1 VSDAASRAVRVV
13 RRARPGRIAG
23 LLQAEG
29 RLALLAVKQAAI
41 RLYNSNDL
49 TFASSIAYFSLLSLF
64 PFFIFA
70 LSLLGGVA
78 ATEEQR
84 AEVLNFVLRY
94 FPQQFEFIANQLD
107 TLAQRRFRLG
117 VFGTVFLVWAAMG
130 VFGAITSAV
139 NYAWGVERQHSYF
152 KHKLVSF
159 VMLAAAG
166 LLLLLALVLMS
177 AVQVVEAAWAGA
189 LLDRAPWLA
198 GLWGYVVDW
207 SAMALTVLVFGLIY
221 YFGPNARVR
230 LRDVWLGAVLAALLW
245 RAVLVIFPWYLRDVT
260 RWNILHGSL
269 TGVVLF
275 LFWVYMSAVILLFG
289 AELSAAHARLRR
301 HRPEEI
307 PAAPSPRL

>member
-1 VSDAASRAVRVV
+1 VSDAASRAGRAA
-13 RRARPGRIAG
+13 RRRGRRLGAF
-23 LLQAEG
+23 LAAEA
-29 RLALLAVKQAAI
+29 RLALKAVKQAAI
-41 RLYNSNDL
+41 RLYDSNDL

-70 LSLLGGVA
+70 LVLLGGVA
-78 ATEEQR
+78 ATEDER
-84 AEVLNFVLRY
+84 AAVLNFVLRY
-94 FPQQFEFIANQLD
+94 FPHQFEFIVNQLD
-107 TLAQRRFRLG
+107 MLAHRRFRLG
-117 VFGTVFLVWAAMG
+117 VFGTIFLLWAAMG

-166 LLLLLALVLMS
+166 LLLLLALLLMS
-177 AVQVVEAAWAGA
+177 AVQVVEAAWAT
-189 LLDRAPWLA
+189 LLMDRAPWLA
-198 GLWGYVVDW
+198 GFRGFAVDW
-207 SAMALTVLVFGLIY
+207 GATALTVLVFGLIY

-230 LRDVWLGAVLAALLW
+230 LRDVWLGAILAALLW
-245 RAVLVIFPWYLRDVT
+245 RAVLVVFPWYLRDVT

-275 LFWVYMSAVILLFG
+275 LFWVYVSAVILLFG

-307 PAAPSPRL
+307 PAAPAPRL